1 MKIRCHRPALA
12 AAFQV
17 VSGVVPARTPKEILK
32 NVKLSFGDRS
42 LSKDHAAVLIG
53 TDQEIGIRYELPDVE
68 SEASGEILLPTA
80 RFASILREVH
90 DDHITIEVTEDSICI
105 QAGPS
110 EFRLGVIDPTEF
122 PAVAGFDDQDYIS
135 VPAADLK
142 QMIRRATFA
151 TDVESHRYALGGV
164 LLDRQGDVL
173 TMAATDSRRLAV
185 VKSACT
191 VHGAAEVTNADPVIP
206 SKALTLV
213 ERSLADD
220 TDDAM
225 IALHANDAVI
235 QCGNST
241 IYSRL
246 VEGKF
251 PRYRDVIPQDPPIS
265 IELVTTPFYSAIR
278 QSQIVTSDE
287 SRGVDFAFTEGLLTL
302 NSRSPEVGQSKIEM
316 PVGFNAEALTIT
328 FDPRYVAEFLR
339 VLDAEVQL
347 EMQLTDSESAVVFRA
362 GEDCTYVVMPLS
374 QDR

>member
-1 MKIRCHRPALA
+1 MKIRCHRPTLA

-17 VSGVVPARTPKEILK
+17 VSGVVPSRTPKEILK
-32 NVKLSFGDRS
+32 NVKLVFGDRS

-53 TDQEIGIRYELPDVE
+53 TDQEIGIRYEIADVE
-68 SEASGEILLPTA
+68 SDTAGEVLLPTA

-90 DDHITIEVTEDSICI
+90 DDQIVIEVMEDSICI
-105 QAGPS
+105 QAGQS
-110 EFRLGVIDPTEF
+110 EFRLGVIDPAEF
-122 PAVAGFDDQDYIS
+122 PAVAGFDDVDYVS
-135 VPAADLK
+135 VPANDLK
-142 QMIRRATFA
+142 QMIRRTVFA

-164 LLDRQGDVL
+164 LLDRQGESL

-185 VKSACT
+185 VRSACT
-191 VHGAAEVTNADPVIP
+191 VHGVSDTKNTEPVVP

-213 ERSLADD
+213 ERSLSEDS
-220 TDDAM
+220 DDAL
-225 IALHANDAVI
+225 IAVHANDVVI
-235 QCGNST
+235 KCGNST

-251 PRYRDVIPQDPPIS
+251 PRYRDVIPQDSPIS
-265 IELVTTPFYSAIR
+265 IELVTTQFYSAIR

-287 SRGVDFAFTEGLLTL
+287 SRGVDFSFSEGLLTL

-316 PVGFNAEALTIT
+316 PISFTGESLTIT

-362 GEDCTYVVMPLS
+362 GDDCTYVVMPLS